1 MNFEKIIEKINDSNK
16 FSLSTKKMYKTK
28 FNVFEKNNITF

>member
-1 MNFEKIIEKINDSNK
+1 MNFEKVIEKINNNEK